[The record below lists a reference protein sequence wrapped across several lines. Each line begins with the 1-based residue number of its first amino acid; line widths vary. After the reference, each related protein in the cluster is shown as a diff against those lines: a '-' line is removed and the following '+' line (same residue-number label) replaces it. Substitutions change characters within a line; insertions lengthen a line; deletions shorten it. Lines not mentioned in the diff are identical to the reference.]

1 MKTALSFDD
10 VLLVPGMSKVES
22 RSDVD
27 LSCHLRQ
34 DTDEDEN
41 YTDPG
46 PLFRIP
52 IISSPMDTVTGREM
66 IKAMHEAGG
75 LGVVHR
81 YCTIE
86 EQVEMVEA
94 QVVVSTREPKVCIP
108 PKERIF
114 YPPPGSFSPRKGLQE
129 LRSTHEHQGKLKQ
142 SLSHTAAAAI
152 GVTGD
157 YLERAQELVD
167 ANCNI
172 LCVDVAHGHHISVR
186 EALKSLKKK
195 FGQDVILIAG
205 NVATAK
211 AFEDLSRWGADA
223 IRVGIGGGSICSTR
237 IQTGHGVPTLQSIM
251 DCVQSSGEAKIIA
264 DGGIRNSGDIVKAI
278 AAGADLVM
286 LGSLLAGTDESPG
299 QVFSS
304 ADGKKYKVYRGMAS
318 VEAQVDWRGE
328 ARSLEGLSTTIPYKG
343 SVKKILK
350 ELEQNIRSGMS
361 YTGAQD
367 LEELYYN
374 SEMIRQ
380 TQAGMGES
388 FTHILTK

>member
-22 RSDVD
+22 RKDVD
-27 LSCHLRQ
+27 LSCHLRH
-34 DTDEDEN
+34 DLDEDEN

-46 PLFRIP
+46 PEFRIP
-52 IISSPMDTVTGREM
+52 IISSPMDTVTGRDM
-66 IKAMHEAGG
+66 IMAMHEAGG
-75 LGVVHR
+75 LGVAHR
-81 YCTIE
+81 YCSIE
-86 EQVEMVEA
+86 EQIEMVKAE
-94 QVVVSTREPKVCIP
+94 VVGSKKKLDFEYSKVSMDSTLMGSIRRGMP
-108 PKERIF
+108 PSDI
-114 YPPPGSFSPRKGLQE
+114 LQE
-129 LRSTHEHQGKLKQ
+129 FVAKDT
-142 SLSHTAAAAI
+142 LSHNAAAAI

-157 YLERAQELVD
+157 YLERAQELVN
-167 ANCNI
+167 ANCKI

-186 EALKSLKKK
+186 EALKNLKKK

-237 IQTGHGVPTLQSIM
+237 IQTGHGVPTLQSII
-251 DCVQSSGEAKIIA
+251 DCVESSGEAKIIA

-304 ADGKKYKVYRGMAS
+304 AEGKKYKVYRGMAS

-328 ARSLEGLSTTIPYKG
+328 ARSLEGVSTTIPYKG

-350 ELEQNIRSGMS
+350 DLEQNIRSGMS
-361 YTGAQD
+361 YTGAED
-367 LEELYYN
+367 LSELYYN

-380 TQAGMGES
+380 TQAGMRES
-388 FTHILTK
+388 FTHILMK